1 VWEQLRS
8 IAEAPTL
15 EAAREALGWA
25 VGVLEKKHP
34 KVAAFLEEQGEET
47 LAVYALPSEHR
58 RRMRS
63 TNLREWLNQEIKRR
77 TRVVRIFPD
86 EAACLRLISALAMET
101 NLEWMERVYL
111 KMDETTVS
119 EEERVEVA

>member
-1 VWEQLRS
+1 MEQLRS
-8 IAEAPTL
+8 ITAAPTR
-15 EAAREALGWA
+15 EAARETLGRA

-47 LAVYALPSEHR
+47 LAVYALLSEHR

-63 TNLREWLNQEIKRR
+63 TNRLERLNQKIKRR
-77 TRVVRIFPD
+77 TRVIRIFPNQ
-86 EAACLRLISALAMET
+86 AACLRLISALAMET
-101 NLEWMERVYL
+101 NLEGMERVYL

-119 EEERVEVA
+119 QQEMVEVG